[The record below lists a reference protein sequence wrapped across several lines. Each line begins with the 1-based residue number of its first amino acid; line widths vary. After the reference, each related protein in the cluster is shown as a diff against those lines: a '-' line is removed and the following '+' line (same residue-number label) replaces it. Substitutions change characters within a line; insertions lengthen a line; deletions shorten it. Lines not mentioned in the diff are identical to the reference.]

1 MESLKIVFACIA
13 AAILYGIV
21 HDQFT
26 ARICVEYF
34 TVFHP
39 PIFATRSPTL
49 LGIGWGIIATWW
61 VGASLGM
68 LLALAARAGSRPKLA
83 AATLLIPIGKLLLVM
98 AACAAISG
106 VTGFFLARR
115 SLITPPELVM
125 NSLPLSV
132 GPRFMAD
139 WWAHGAS
146 YAVGFFGGI
155 FLCATQHQR
164 RKRLECSAEGG
175 L

>member
-1 MESLKIVFACIA
+1 MESLNIVFACIA

-26 ARICVEYF
+26 ARVCVEYF

-83 AATLLIPIGKLLLVM
+83 AAALIRPIGKLLLVM

-106 VTGFFLARR
+106 VIGFFLARR
-115 SLITPPELVM
+115 SLITAPELVM

-155 FLCATQHQR
+155 ILCITQYHR
-164 RKRLECSAEGG
+164 RKRL
-175 L
+175 

>member
-1 MESLKIVFACIA
+1 MESLKIVFASIA

-39 PIFATRSPTL
+39 PVFATRSPTL

-61 VGASLGM
+61 VGALLG
-68 LLALAARAGSRPKLA
+68 LVLALVARAGSLPKLA
-83 AATLLIPIGKLLLVM
+83 AAALIRPIGKLLLVM
-98 AACAAISG
+98 AAGAVISG
-106 VTGFFLARR
+106 VTGYLLAKRG
-115 SLITPPELVM
+115 LITPPELVI
-125 NSLPLSV
+125 NSLPPSA
-132 GPRFMAD
+132 GPRFLAD

-146 YAVGFFGGI
+146 YAIGFFGGI
-155 FLCATQHQR
+155 LLCATQFQR
-164 RKRLECSAEGG
+164 RKHS
-175 L
+175 